1 MDKKMDW
8 HLFIDKMTE
17 LLETGE
23 FDNGDIDLETLC
35 QAWGKMKKER
45 DNYYL
50 AMDNC
55 LDSFHVTDANG
66 TIIFVNKTF
75 ERRSKTS
82 REHIVGKSVIDM
94 EKDGFYRPS
103 AVRIALREKR
113 QITIVQKGPGGDAIV
128 TATPIHDKDGNPIL
142 CVSNARFVDEL
153 SLLDKYHKSRD
164 KSSDYHDKK
173 LVSKSPEMTALY
185 TEARQ
190 VAKVDSSILITGET
204 GTGKSML
211 AKYIHDNS
219 ERAKG
224 RFVELNCAA
233 IPENLIESE
242 LFGYES
248 GAFTGAK
255 KGGKP
260 GLFELADKGT
270 LLLDEIG
277 DMPLALQAKL
287 LSAIQ
292 NKTITRIGG
301 TAEKPVNVRII
312 TATNQN
318 LEKRIEQGR
327 FRSDLYYRIN
337 VVPLH
342 MPALRHRKED
352 INDLV
357 KSFLRFFSDRYG
369 RQVEIADGALE
380 ILNQYRWPGN
390 IRELEN
396 LIERLVVTNHSG
408 VVDEESLPSNIRIMT
423 DGMQEDV
430 KVNRILPL
438 REALE
443 KVESQLVRLAFEQYH
458 SSYKVAKALGISQS
472 GASRKYQKY
481 VKTSERQ
488 Q

>member
-1 MDKKMDW
+1 MGDKTNRNQ
-8 HLFIDKMTE
+8 LIDKLTE
-17 LLETGE
+17 LLGIEEPGSGE
-23 FDNGDIDLETLC
+23 ESLSALYH
-35 QAWGKMKKER
+35 AVRRMKEER
-45 DNYYL
+45 DSYYL

-55 LDSFHVTDANG
+55 LDSFHVTDADG

-75 ERRSKTS
+75 ERRSKTGK
-82 REHIVGKSVIDM
+82 EKIVGKNVIDM

-103 AVRIALREKR
+103 AVRIALREDR
-113 QITIVQKGPGGDAIV
+113 PITMVQKGPGGDAIV
-128 TATPIHDKDGNPIL
+128 TATPIHDKNGKLIL

-153 SLLDKYHKSRD
+153 SLLDKYHKSKNR
-164 KSSDYHDKK
+164 SSDYHDKK
-173 LVSKSPEMTALY
+173 LVSKSGKMAELY
-185 TEARQ
+185 AEARQ
-190 VAKVDSSILITGET
+190 VAKVDSGILITGET

-219 ERAKG
+219 ERNQG

-270 LLLDEIG
+270 LFLDEIG
-277 DMPLALQAKL
+277 DMPFALQAKL

-301 TAEKPVNVRII
+301 TTRKIVDVRII
-312 TATNQN
+312 TATNKN
-318 LEKRIEQGR
+318 LEKRIEQGS

-337 VVPLH
+337 IVPLH
-342 MPALRHRKED
+342 MPALRQRKED

-357 KSFLRFFSDRYG
+357 KSFLRFFSERYG
-369 RQVEIADGALE
+369 RKVEIADSALE
-380 ILNQYRWPGN
+380 ILNEYRWPGN

-396 LIERLVVTNHSG
+396 LIERLVVTNTSG
-408 VVDEESLPSNIRIMT
+408 VIEEENLPDNIRIMT

-438 REALE
+438 QEVLE
-443 KVESQLVRLAFEQYH
+443 KAEAQLVRMAFEQYP
-458 SSYKVAKALGISQS
+458 SSYKVARALGISQS

-481 VKTSERQ
+481 VKPQKE
-488 Q
+488 